1 MDKLIITY
9 LENKI
14 CTALLSEGRVV
25 QMTLES
31 KEHPSRLNNI
41 YIGKVQKLVPSIQA
55 AFVDIA
61 PGTAGYYSLAENMN
75 HHFVSAPRPQLK
87 PGDEIVVQVVR
98 DEVKTKAPVLSGSIS
113 LPGRYCVVTDGRP
126 GIGISSKITDSSA
139 RESLQAA
146 FKEVMKEEA
155 AGTAI
160 DGEEPPERT
169 ERVQAAPG
177 QQLGVIV
184 RTNAAQAPVQAVIGE
199 YRMLIEQYEALKNA
213 WTSRTCYSLLYA
225 SLPSFVE
232 GLRDMAEEEEREIVT
247 DQPWI
252 YETLAA
258 YLAQNK
264 RTDKLT
270 LYQDPLLPLVKLYS
284 LDTVLERATEKRVWL
299 KSGGYLVIEP
309 TEAMVVIDVNTGKYS
324 GKKPMRETIF
334 RINREVAQEIA
345 RQLRLR
351 NLSGIILVD
360 FIDMDTKEDK
370 EELLR
375 FLGGLLRKDPVKASL
390 VDMTRLGL
398 VEITRKKVRKPLYE
412 QRKA

>member
-1 MDKLIITY
+1 MEKLIITY

-160 DGEEPPERT
+160 DGEEPPER
-169 ERVQAAPG
+169 VQAAPG

-184 RTNAAQAPVQAVIGE
+184 RTNAAQAPVQSGNIG
-199 YRMLIEQYEALKNA
+199 
-213 WTSRTCYSLLYA
+213 C
-225 SLPSFVE
+225 
-232 GLRDMAEEEEREIVT
+232 
-247 DQPWI
+247 
-252 YETLAA
+252 
-258 YLAQNK
+258 
-264 RTDKLT
+264 
-270 LYQDPLLPLVKLYS
+270 
-284 LDTVLERATEKRVWL
+284 
-299 KSGGYLVIEP
+299 
-309 TEAMVVIDVNTGKYS
+309 
-324 GKKPMRETIF
+324 
-334 RINREVAQEIA
+334 
-345 RQLRLR
+345 
-351 NLSGIILVD
+351 
-360 FIDMDTKEDK
+360 
-370 EELLR
+370 
-375 FLGGLLRKDPVKASL
+375 
-390 VDMTRLGL
+390 
-398 VEITRKKVRKPLYE
+398 
-412 QRKA
+412 